1 MDLGD
6 IGQMKREAWCAQM
19 IKVYGSLD
27 LRRSSSFTFVAY
39 IQGCQL
45 ELRGQLQL
53 AGNVAEK
60 QETN

>member
-6 IGQMKREAWCAQM
+6 IGQMNREAWCAQM

-39 IQGCQL
+39 DQGCQL
-45 ELRGQLQL
+45 ELQGQ
-53 AGNVAEK
+53 
-60 QETN
+60 